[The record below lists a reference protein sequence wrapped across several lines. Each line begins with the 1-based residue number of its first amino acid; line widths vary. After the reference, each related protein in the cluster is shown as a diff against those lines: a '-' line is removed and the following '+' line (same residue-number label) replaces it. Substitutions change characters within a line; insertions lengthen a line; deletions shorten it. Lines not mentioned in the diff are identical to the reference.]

1 MTKQNTKVEFHIKC
15 KMILKQK
22 NENFVRKLFPQKTLF
37 GTCTKC
43 NGYER
48 MKRGGM

>member
-22 NENFVRKLFPQKTLF
+22 NENFVRKLFPQKTLVLAL
-37 GTCTKC
+37 
-43 NGYER
+43 NV
-48 MKRGGM
+48 MDMNV